1 MSENKLKK
9 SKIEVEVALDS
20 EGLPEQIVWSAE
32 DGKVERAHS
41 KAMFLY
47 MWDNRSQNA
56 MKIDL
61 WTKDM
66 GVDEMKV
73 FFHQTLVSLSD
84 AFERATGEKNITED
98 LRDYCFHFADKMNIE
113 KK

>member
-9 SKIEVEVALDS
+9 SKIEVEVALDTD
-20 EGLPEQIVWSAE
+20 GLPEQMVWSAE
-32 DGKVERAHS
+32 DGKVENEQS

-47 MWDNRSQNA
+47 MWDRRSQNT

-66 GVDEMKV
+66 GLDEMKV

-84 AFERATGEKNITED
+84 AFERATGEKNIVED
-98 LRDYCFHFADKMNIE
+98 LRDYCFHFAEKMKIEDK
-113 KK
+113 